1 MRCLNCGKVINNK
14 KFCSHLCSAEYY
26 HKKLIIRKP
35 PKYLICQNPNCKKE
49 LTHYIQVMNND
60 GTIKR
65 WYKQNQKYCNKLCE
79 AEHRKMWM
87 KGNKGNL
94 KSKNNERIVL
104 SGNLQNFKP
113 FDSDEDFTTDQL
125 TFYKDIG

>member
-1 MRCLNCGKVINNK
+1 
-14 KFCSHLCSAEYY
+14 
-26 HKKLIIRKP
+26 
-35 PKYLICQNPNCKKE
+35 
-49 LTHYIQVMNND
+49 MNND